1 MRVSMDCMP
10 SWAKNVPLRAPA
22 SPAPFSD
29 CSPRTAGPQPH
40 DVLRL
45 ALRRGEASEGGRSP
59 PPSYLDLEEAPH
71 LHGEAHVAFELELA
85 RHEGRLAVELATDH
99 VQPVLR
105 GHGDGQVGRGRG
117 ARVHRAGAV
126 LDHGMPGAATVAADL
141 VLDGLV

>member
-1 MRVSMDCMP
+1 MRVSTDCMP

-22 SPAPFSD
+22 APA
-29 CSPRTAGPQPH
+29 
-40 DVLRL
+40 
-45 ALRRGEASEGGRSP
+45 

-85 RHEGRLAVELATDH
+85 RHEGHLAIELAADH
-99 VQPVLR
+99 VQPVRR

-126 LDHGMPGAATVAADL
+126 LDHGMPGAAAVTADL